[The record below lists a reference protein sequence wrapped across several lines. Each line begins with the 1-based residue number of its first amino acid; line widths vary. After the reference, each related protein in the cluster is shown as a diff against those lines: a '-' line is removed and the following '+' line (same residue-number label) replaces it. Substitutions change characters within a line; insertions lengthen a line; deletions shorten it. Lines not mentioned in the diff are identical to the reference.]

1 MSTAP
6 APAAAPRATP
16 STAPADHVVDALV
29 DARLLDPAVRERAR
43 DVVVAALRHPGERRT
58 AQGTSSLIEVVAYL
72 GTALVLAAGGLFG
85 LTFWGDLSFGAQV
98 TLLAVAGLALAA
110 GGIGLVVAGT
120 GHDGRRRLA
129 GTLLTGAAMAI
140 AGLVGLVVDRA
151 GGTPDWQDPGLDL
164 TTLSAAL
171 AGLVVVVVGYRLAPT
186 ALGLLGT
193 GAAVTTV
200 AATLVGPVPSDV
212 EAPALALALL
222 VTALGWLA
230 LAERG
235 TFGEPVV
242 ARVLGV
248 ALALVAAQVPVFDS
262 DWSWLAYLLTAGVV
276 VGGMLAYVTRH
287 SWPYLAVAVVA
298 VTVVVPEAVTDWTDG
313 GLGAVGAVLLTG
325 VTLLLASL
333 LGAWLRARRTP

>member
-6 APAAAPRATP
+6 APAPAPTAAQP
-16 STAPADHVVDALV
+16 DHVVDALV
-29 DARLLDPAVRERAR
+29 DARLLDPALRDRAR
-43 DVVVAALRHPGERRT
+43 DVVAAALRQPGARPS
-58 AQGTSSLIEVVAYL
+58 ASGMSSLVEVVAYL
-72 GTALVLAAGGLFG
+72 GAALVLAAGGLFG

-110 GGIGLVVAGT
+110 GGVGVVVAGT

-129 GTLLTGAAMAI
+129 GTLLTGAALAT

-151 GGTPDWQDPGLDL
+151 GGTPDWRDPGLDV

-171 AGLVVVVVGYRLAPT
+171 AGLLVVVVGYRLAPT
-186 ALGLLGT
+186 ALGLLGA
-193 GAAVTTV
+193 GVAITTV
-200 AATLVGPVPSDV
+200 ATTLVGPVPEDLA
-212 EAPALALALL
+212 APAVALALM
-222 VTALGWLA
+222 VVALGWLA

-235 TFGEPVV
+235 VFDEPVL
-242 ARVLGV
+242 ARVLGAGL
-248 ALALVAAQVPVFDS
+248 ALAAAQAPVFDS

-276 VGGMLAYVTRH
+276 VAGMLAYVARH
-287 SWPYLAVAVVA
+287 AWPYLAVAVVA

>member
-6 APAAAPRATP
+6 APSP
-16 STAPADHVVDALV
+16 APAPAPAATQPDHVVDALV
-29 DARLLDPAVRERAR
+29 DARLLDPAVRDRAR
-43 DVVVAALRHPGERRT
+43 DVVAAALHERTEPRS
-58 AQGTSSLIEVVAYL
+58 AQGMSSLIEVVAYL

-98 TLLAVAGLALAA
+98 TLLVVAGLALAA
-110 GGIGLVVAGT
+110 GGVGLVVAGT
-120 GHDGRRRLA
+120 GHESRRRLA
-129 GTLLTGAAMAI
+129 GTLLTGAAMAT
-140 AGLVGLVVDRA
+140 AGVVGLVVDRA
-151 GGTPDWQDPGLDL
+151 GGTPDWQDRSLDL
-164 TTLSAAL
+164 TTLGAAL

-193 GAAVTTV
+193 GVAVTTV
-200 AATLVGPVPSDV
+200 AATLVGPVPEDLA
-212 EAPALALALL
+212 APAVALALL
-222 VTALGWLA
+222 VTSLGWLA

-235 TFGEPVV
+235 VFGEPVL

-248 ALALVAAQVPVFDS
+248 SLALAAAQAPVFDS

-276 VGGMLAYVTRH
+276 VGGMLAYVARH
-287 SWPYLAVAVVA
+287 AWPYLAVAVVA
-298 VTVVVPEAVTDWTDG
+298 VTIVVPEAVTDWTDG

-333 LGAWLRARRTP
+333 LGAWLRSRRTP